1 METRQ
6 FRGILVENAF
16 LRTKKFTQHYEWL
29 RRAAGQCNMDLDSIT
44 NADLIYPICS
54 GDADVCQE
62 SRQKMEKLVEESDFI
77 LYWDKDILLGSSLQE
92 ICKKNRVRIF
102 NPLESIATCDNKFE
116 TYQRFWKWN
125 LSCRPEERI
134 PLLPTMA
141 APMTYAGVGY
151 PDTDFVKEVIAV
163 LGLPLVIKECY
174 GSFGMQ
180 VYLAET
186 YEEVVSYTIKLAGIP
201 FLYQHYQEASS
212 GRDVRLQVVG
222 DKVVAAIRCLS
233 DHDFRANLSN
243 GGRME
248 KYVPSQEECAL
259 AVRAAKVLG
268 LDFAGVDLLFSEQG
282 TADVI
287 CEVNSNA
294 HFKNISVCTGVDTA
308 KCIMEYIRQALV

>member
-1 METRQ
+1 ME
-6 FRGILVENAF
+6 
-16 LRTKKFTQHYEWL
+16 
-29 RRAAGQCNMDLDSIT
+29 LDSLT
-44 NADLIYPICS
+44 NADLVYPICS
-54 GDADVCQE
+54 GDTDVCWE
-62 SRQKMEKLVEESDFI
+62 SMQKVEKLAEEYDFI
-77 LYWDKDILLGSSLQE
+77 LYWDKDIPLGSLLQE
-92 ICKKNRVRIF
+92 ICNRNKVRVF
-102 NPLESIATCDNKFE
+102 NPLEAIATCDNKFE
-116 TYQRFWKWN
+116 TYQRLWKWN

-151 PDTDFVKEVIAV
+151 PDTGFVKKIIAV
-163 LGLPLVIKECY
+163 LGLPLVMKECY

-180 VYLAET
+180 VYLAKT
-186 YEEVVSYTIKLAGIP
+186 YEEAVSYTKKLAGIP
-201 FLYQHYQEASS
+201 FLYQRYQETSS

-222 DKVVAAIRCLS
+222 DKVVAAIRRFS

-248 KYVPSQEECAL
+248 KYVPSQDECAL

-268 LDFAGVDLLFSEQG
+268 VDFAGVDLLFSEQG

-308 KCIMEYIRQALV
+308 RCIMEYIRQALV